1 MRRTTPS
8 EAEALAVEAKRF
20 HARGDH
26 EKALALLRQSSDALP
41 GRARVELDT
50 AELARRLGQSEVA
63 VRHYRRAATA
73 YAKSGFARQ
82 ALAPLRTALHIEHS
96 RLPLSTASVT
106 EIAREL
112 ADMLV
117 LQGFAA
123 DAHQVVELSVG
134 AFVERGLPVPDT
146 LAALVPPPALM
157 TKLGRGP
164 SRPPAR

>member
-8 EAEALAVEAKRF
+8 EAEALAIEAKRF
-20 HARGDH
+20 HARGEH
-26 EKALALLRQSSDALP
+26 EKALALLQQSSDALP

-82 ALAPLRTALHIEHS
+82 ALSPLRTALHIEQS
-96 RLPLSTASVT
+96 RLPLSATTVA

-112 ADMLV
+112 ADALV
-117 LQGFAA
+117 RQGFAG
-123 DAHQVVELSVG
+123 DARQVIEQSAG
-134 AFVERGLPVPDT
+134 AFAERGLPVPE
-146 LAALVPPPALM
+146 ALKLPAVTGPGLRGRSEPP
-157 TKLGRGP
+157 GR
-164 SRPPAR
+164 